1 MQRGY
6 VAPIGSIDIDFKK
19 QGGLTTIALYNAQDV
34 ALRPVVW
41 PGVDWRAVRTVAAGR
56 RSALAGLDPVA
67 PAGYRRLLAGVA
79 RIARVGRAAVV
90 TWRRRHDDFPTPV
103 GGSDVHPEFDR
114 AAVIAWLLA
123 HGKIEVPTRTP
134 TASLLMT
141 RFGGCTRTFRLDDPV
156 LPLADDV
163 EEEDRLSGWS
173 TEEDAEALA
182 PSEPGS
188 SARHCA
194 G

>member
-1 MQRGY
+1 M
-6 VAPIGSIDIDFKK
+6 
-19 QGGLTTIALYNAQDV
+19 
-34 ALRPVVW
+34 
-41 PGVDWRAVRTVAAGR
+41 
-56 RSALAGLDPVA
+56 
-67 PAGYRRLLAGVA
+67 A

-134 TASLLMT
+134 TASLLMN
-141 RFGGCTRTFRLDDPV
+141 RSGGGTRTFRLDGPV
-156 LPLADDV
+156 LTLADDV

-173 TEEDAEALA
+173 TDDDADALA
-182 PSEPGS
+182 ALGAGEFGATLRRLTVPGVEAVAVPGEVRLLDRARAGHGGLRVTLAWPARLRGAAS
-188 SARHCA
+188 SGACF
-194 G
+194 